1 MWGMYHQLRTS
12 AKFKGEWKKFLLS
25 SVKMTSSP
33 CFCQYVTHEI
43 FKELIKL
50 EYPLKDTSDHS
61 TAHPLTQMEK
71 SALRYVAGYVCRKV
85 RDHLKKSDCKVS
97 NKDSMIQC
105 LEEISGATD
114 EDRDAEEWTRSIDRG
129 GLWRINDDVFNL
141 FLIMEEEIRQKLT
154 KDSAS
159 KLKEG
164 TKAEILD
171 GLLQNEDLLFQWCF
185 VVRTSVDNESSPIL
199 LKQITELYL
208 TVRGFAFATSCL
220 ELYKQANKKTL
231 QKKKA
236 LRKELGSN
244 E

>member
-1 MWGMYHQLRTS
+1 
-12 AKFKGEWKKFLLS
+12 
-25 SVKMTSSP
+25 
-33 CFCQYVTHEI
+33 
-43 FKELIKL
+43 
-50 EYPLKDTSDHS
+50 
-61 TAHPLTQMEK
+61 MEK

-85 RDHLKKSDCKVS
+85 RDNLKKSNCKVS

-114 EDRDAEEWTRSIDRG
+114 EDRDAEEWTRLIDRG
-129 GLWRINDDVFNL
+129 GLWQMNDDVFSL
-141 FLIMEEEIRQKLT
+141 FVVMEEEIRQKLT

-185 VVRTSVDNESSPIL
+185 VVRTTVDNESSPIL
-199 LKQITELYL
+199 LKQIAELYL

-220 ELYKQANKKTL
+220 ELYKQAHKKHCKR
-231 QKKKA
+231 KKHFEKNCP
-236 LRKELGSN
+236 N